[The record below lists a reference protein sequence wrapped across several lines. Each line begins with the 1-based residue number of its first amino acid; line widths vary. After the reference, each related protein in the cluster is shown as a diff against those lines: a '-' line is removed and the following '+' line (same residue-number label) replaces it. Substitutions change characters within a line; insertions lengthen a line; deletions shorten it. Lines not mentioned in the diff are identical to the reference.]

1 MVILMYNLET
11 LTFNYQ
17 DLEPFI
23 DTHTNGLHYEYHAKN
38 YLNNLN
44 KILANN
50 NFYKKVKIEEIYNYL
65 SEFKESDKNDLLFYL
80 GGVINHNIYF
90 KTISNFKKEEPN
102 KLLKELINKTYTSID
117 NFYKEFKDTSLSIKG
132 SGYLFLTITKDKLIN
147 LCVTK
152 DQDNPL
158 MYGEIPLLCVDMWEH
173 AYYLN
178 YQNDKGKYL
187 DAFLKLINYNY
198 ANKII
203 DSIYNTL

>member
-44 KILANN
+44 KILASNK
-50 NFYKKVKIEEIYNYL
+50 FYKKVKIEKIYNYL

-90 KTISNFKKEEPN
+90 KTISNYKKEEPN
-102 KLLKELINKTYTSID
+102 KILKELINKTYTSID
-117 NFYKEFKDTSLSIKG
+117 NFYKKFKDTSLSIKG

-158 MYGEIPLLCVDMWEH
+158 MFGEIPLLCIDMWEH

-178 YQNDKGKYL
+178 YQNDKEKYL

-198 ANKII
+198 ANKVI

>member
-17 DLEPFI
+17 DLEPYI

-44 KILANN
+44 KILASN
-50 NFYKKVKIEEIYNYL
+50 NFYKKVKIEQIYNYL

-198 ANKII
+198 ANKVI